1 MLLVLK
7 IYIMKNLFQNNEISP
22 LVVGA
27 AVAGV
32 LAAGTGLWYYLSRMR
47 TAALNAAHQHEHAQD
62 YLQAMHPGQR
72 KHKSNAGDLPG
83 LVHPQQ

>member
-1 MLLVLK
+1 
-7 IYIMKNLFQNNEISP
+7 MKNLFQHNEISP

-47 TAALNAAHQHEHAQD
+47 TAALDAAYQHEHAQD
-62 YLQAMHPGQR
+62 YLQAQHSRQR
-72 KHKSNAGDLPG
+72 KHKSDVGDLPG
-83 LVHPQQ
+83 LVNPQQ

>member
-1 MLLVLK
+1 
-7 IYIMKNLFQNNEISP
+7 MKNLFQNNEISP

-47 TAALNAAHQHEHAQD
+47 TAALAADYQHEHAQD
-62 YLQAMHPGQR
+62 YLQASQPR
-72 KHKSNAGDLPG
+72 PLKHKSDVGDLPG
-83 LVHPQQ
+83 LANPQQ

>member
-1 MLLVLK
+1 LLLVLK
-7 IYIMKNLFQNNEISP
+7 THVMKNLFQNNEISP

-47 TAALNAAHQHEHAQD
+47 TAALAANYQHEHAHD
-62 YLQAMHPGQR
+62 YLDARQPRQV
-72 KHKSNAGDLPG
+72 KHKSNVGDLPG
-83 LVHPQQ
+83 LVNPQQ

>member
-1 MLLVLK
+1 
-7 IYIMKNLFQNNEISP
+7 MKNLFQNNEISP

-47 TAALNAAHQHEHAQD
+47 TAALAADYQHEHAQD
-62 YLQAMHPGQR
+62 YLQAARPRQR
-72 KHKSNAGDLPG
+72 KQKSDVGDLPG
-83 LVHPQQ
+83 LVSPQQ